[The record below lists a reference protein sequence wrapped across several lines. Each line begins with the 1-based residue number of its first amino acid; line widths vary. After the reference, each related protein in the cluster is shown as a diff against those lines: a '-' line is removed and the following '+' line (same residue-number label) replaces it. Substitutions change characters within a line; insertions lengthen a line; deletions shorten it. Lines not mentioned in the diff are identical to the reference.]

1 MIVREDSRFPNRFLG
16 IFDMPVLLYVMGQ
29 LNINSYHTSVGIVGA
44 RRCSQQG
51 KENAISIAKEAVK
64 KQGVV
69 ISGRAKGVDA
79 YAHTAAIRNNGYT
92 IAVLGCGADI
102 CYPAEHEKLYENI
115 QMNGCILSEY
125 PSGIKPDIYTFPL
138 RNRLIAALSDI
149 VYFVDT
155 GRNSGTTTT
164 KEYCRKYGRA
174 IICI

>member
-1 MIVREDSRFPNRFLG
+1 
-16 IFDMPVLLYVMGQ
+16 MPVLLYVMGQ
-29 LNINSYHTSVGIVGA
+29 LNTNSYHTSVGIVGA

-51 KENAISIAKEAVK
+51 KENAIFVAKEAVQ
-64 KQGVV
+64 KQGAV
-69 ISGRAKGVDA
+69 ISGMAKGVEA

-102 CYPAEHEKLYENI
+102 CYLAEHEKLYENI

-125 PSGIKPDIYTFPL
+125 PPGIKLHRYTFPL

-164 KEYCRKYGRA
+164 KEYCRKHKRK
-174 IICI
+174 IICT